1 MTALTAAPARPSGA
15 GSRIQRVVRLHFANP
30 ATILY
35 TPLVIL
41 MVIFLGNLAVW
52 WLILQGLD
60 TQAAIDDATEGMQ
73 YSGATFFIF
82 VYMMVVAV
90 QSVNISFGLA
100 LGYGSTRRDFSLGS
114 ALTFVGLSI
123 AWTALFAVLGGLED
137 ATDGWGFGGN
147 FFRAIYFGDGPLPE
161 RVFAVLCA
169 FLFFFFVG
177 SAAAS
182 VYVRWRQRGM
192 LVFFTALG
200 ALVLGAVTLLTLTET
215 WGEFGAFFG
224 RIGFVG
230 GYALSLIPTALAAL
244 AGHLIL
250 RRATPR
256 G

>member
-1 MTALTAAPARPSGA
+1 MTALTDARPRT
-15 GSRIQRVVRLHFANP
+15 GSRLLAVVRLHFANP

-35 TPLVIL
+35 TPFVIL

-52 WLILQGLD
+52 WLILQNLD
-60 TQAAIDDATEGMQ
+60 TQAEIDETTLGMQ

-90 QSVNISFGLA
+90 QAVNISFGLA
-100 LGYGSTRRDFSLGS
+100 LGYGSTRREFSLGS
-114 ALTFVGLSI
+114 AVTFIGLSF
-123 AWTALFAVLGGLED
+123 AWTALFAVLGGLEES
-137 ATDGWGFGGN
+137 TDGWGFGGN
-147 FFRAIYFGDGPLPE
+147 FFRSIYFGDGSLLE

-177 SAAAS
+177 AATASA
-182 VYVRWRQRGM
+182 YVRWRQRGM
-192 LVFFTALG
+192 LVFFTVLG
-200 ALVLGAVTLLTLTET
+200 ALVLGAVTLLTLTES
-215 WGEFGAFFG
+215 WGEFGAFFA
-224 RIGFVG
+224 RVGFVG